1 MYSEKRKSCL
11 GIAISFFALSWITVA
26 LRVLVRAGMLRSF
39 GPDDWTMLATQLLFT
54 AYLICQLGGV
64 LYGTGEHL
72 SDLDPTRAQKA
83 LSFWYFCEAFYVAST
98 GMLKVSIGL
107 FLLRVATK
115 PLHVWLIRAIMAFSA
130 VFGGAFVHLPKNT
143 VHRSS
148 ANTCCQLFVV
158 IFQCWPISDWWSLNP
173 ADKHCINPTAIIGLT
188 YGVSALNVLADWT
201 IGILP
206 IFIVRDLQMSL
217 RQRRLVSVILGFA
230 AIGSTA
236 TIVRLP
242 YIGSLRESFLGW
254 NGDFLYDTSGLAIW
268 TTIEVGVGIS
278 AGSVATLRPLIRMAF
293 DTLGLA
299 SSSHKTPIFGPSKSK
314 RGMPPALPLDGR
326 KAGHG
331 ITTTITSNHGH
342 IDVGRVCWK
351 GHRSRSSSQEQLA
364 WPQKGDITKQVVVEF
379 DELDDFDESPRS
391 RGHLLTAL
399 PRR

>member
-1 MYSEKRKSCL
+1 MYSETRKSCL
-11 GIAISFFALSWITVA
+11 GIAAAFFALSWITVA

-54 AYLICQLGGV
+54 AYLICQLGGI

-72 SDLDPTRAQKA
+72 SNLEPIRAQKA
-83 LSFWYFCEAFYVAST
+83 LSFWYFCEAFYVVST

-115 PLHVWLIRAIMAFSA
+115 PVHLWLIRVIMVFSA
-130 VFGGAFVHLPKNT
+130 VFGGAF
-143 VHRSS
+143 
-148 ANTCCQLFVV
+148 LFVV

-173 ADKHCINPTAIIGLT
+173 ADKHCINPTVIIGLT
-188 YGVSALNVLADWT
+188 YGVSALNVVADWT

-206 IFIVRDLQMSL
+206 IFIVKDLQMSL
-217 RQRRLVSVILGFA
+217 RQRRLVSVILSFA

-254 NGDFLYDTSGLAIW
+254 NGDFLYSTSGLAIW

-293 DTLGLA
+293 DKLGLG
-299 SSSHKTPIFGPSKSK
+299 SSSHKTPILGPL
-314 RGMPPALPLDGR
+314 RGIPPALPLDGR
-326 KAGHG
+326 IAGHG
-331 ITTTITSNHGH
+331 ITTTITGNHDH
-342 IDVGRVCWK
+342 IDVGRLYRK
-351 GHRSRSSSQEQLA
+351 SHRSRSSSQEQLA

-391 RGHLLTAL
+391 RGQMLTAV
-399 PRR
+399 PSSS